1 MINELWINLPVKDV
15 KRSKE
20 FFTALGF
27 AFSERGESEH
37 SVCLIV
43 GAKKISVMLFD
54 QSVFQT
60 FTRAG
65 VTDTTQSSEVLFS
78 FDAADKEEV
87 DEMARK
93 VKSAGGTIFSEPQD
107 NQGWMYGFAFLDPDG
122 HRWNMLHMDMSKMPG
137 Q

>member
-1 MINELWINLPVKDV
+1 MVNELWINLPVKDV

-27 AFSERGESEH
+27 AFSERGESDH
-37 SVCLIV
+37 SACLLM
-43 GAKKISVMLFD
+43 GAKKVSVMLFEE
-54 QSVFQT
+54 SVFKT

-78 FDAADKEEV
+78 FDGASKEEV
-87 DEMARK
+87 DEMAQK
-93 VKSAGGTIFSEPQD
+93 VSSAGGTIYSEPQD

-122 HRWNMLHMDMSKMPG
+122 HRWNMLYMDLTKMK

>member
-1 MINELWINLPVKDV
+1 MLNELWITLHVKDV

-27 AFSERGESEH
+27 AFSDRGESDH
-37 SVCLIV
+37 SACLLV
-43 GAKKISVMLFD
+43 GVKKISVMLFEE
-54 QSVFQT
+54 SVFKT

-65 VTDTTQSSEVLFS
+65 LTDTGQSSEVLFS
-78 FDAADKEEV
+78 FDAAGKEEV
-87 DEMARK
+87 DEMALK
-93 VKSAGGTIFSEPQD
+93 VRSAGGTIFSEPQD

-122 HRWNMLHMDMSKMPG
+122 HRWNMLYMDMSKVPG

>member
-37 SVCLIV
+37 SVCLLV
-43 GAKKISVMLFD
+43 GTKNISVMLFE
-54 QSVFQT
+54 QSVFRS

-65 VTDTTQSSEVLFS
+65 LADTAQGSEVLFS
-78 FDAADKEEV
+78 FDAGSREEV
-87 DEMARK
+87 DQMATK
-93 VKSAGGTIFSEPQD
+93 VRSAGGQIFSEPQE

-122 HRWNMLHMDMSKMPG
+122 HRWNMLYMDPGKMPSP
-137 Q
+137 